1 MARYAYLAVD
11 RDGRERSGAVTAD
24 TEAAARA
31 HIEKK
36 QWVAVRIVAEAVGRG
51 AVSAPTTAAAAS
63 SSAPPSSDGR
73 RRGPALSF
81 GDQVLFA
88 RQFATLIEAS
98 TPVDEALGLIAEQ
111 QEKPHVRAILAD
123 VQDGV
128 IEGQRLADAM
138 ARHPRSFSPLFRA
151 AIDGG
156 ERAGALAP
164 VLARLATY
172 LARAQALR
180 SKLTTALVY
189 PAALVFVAVVVIA
202 CLMIFVVPSLTQ
214 QFATF
219 DADLPLITQVLIAIS
234 AFLSQFWILVLVG
247 LAALIV
253 TMRAVLAQPAIA
265 LARDRWVLGL
275 PWFGRWSKVVNASR
289 FVRAVSTLTASG
301 LPVLDSVRA
310 ARASV
315 GNRHIAAVIARM
327 AERIEEGESLSQTM
341 RTAGVFPPL
350 VASMAASGE
359 SAGSLPVM
367 LEKAADYLDQ
377 DFDAV
382 STRAMSLFEPAIILV
397 MGAIVATI
405 VLSIMLPILQL
416 NQLAIR

>member
-1 MARYAYLAVD
+1 MARFAYLAVD
-11 RDGRERSGAVTAD
+11 RDGRERSGALTAES
-24 TEAAARA
+24 EAAARA
-31 HIEKK
+31 QLEKK
-36 QWVAVRIVAEAVGRG
+36 HWMPVRLVMENAAR
-51 AVSAPTTAAAAS
+51 SAHRHRSAAAAETT
-63 SSAPPSSDGR
+63 AGPVP
-73 RRGPALSF
+73 RGARLSF

-98 TPVDEALGLIAEQ
+98 TPVDEALGLIADQ
-111 QEKPHVRAILAD
+111 QEKPAARAIIAD
-123 VQDGV
+123 VQEGV

-138 ARHPRSFSPLFRA
+138 GRHPRSFSPLFRA
-151 AIDGG
+151 AIAGG

-164 VLARLATY
+164 VLARLAVY

-189 PAALVFVAVVVIA
+189 PAALVIVAVVVIA

-219 DADLPLITQVLIAIS
+219 ETDLPPITQILIVAS
-234 AFLSQFWILVLVG
+234 TFLAQFWLLLLIGVMAFFFIARAL
-247 LAALIV
+247 LAK
-253 TMRAVLAQPAIA
+253 PAMA
-265 LARDRWVLGL
+265 MARDRMVLGL
-275 PWFGRWSKVVNASR
+275 PLIGRWSKVVNASR
-289 FVRAVSTLTASG
+289 FARAASTLTSSG

-315 GNRHIAAVIARM
+315 GNRYVSAMIARM
-327 AERIEEGESLSQTM
+327 ADRIEEGEPLSQAM
-341 RTAGVFPPL
+341 RAAGVFPPL

-359 SAGSLPVM
+359 SAGSLPLM

-377 DFDAV
+377 DFDAF
-382 STRAMSLFEPAIILV
+382 STRAISLFEPAVILV
-397 MGAIVATI
+397 MGGLVATI